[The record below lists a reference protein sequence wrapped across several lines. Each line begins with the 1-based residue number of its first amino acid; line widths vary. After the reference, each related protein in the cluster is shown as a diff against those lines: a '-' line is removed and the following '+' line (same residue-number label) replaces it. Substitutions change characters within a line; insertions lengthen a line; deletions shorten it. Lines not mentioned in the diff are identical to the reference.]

1 MSNEEAPAVVVAKPR
16 PVPDDQSE
24 GFWRAAAEHV
34 LALQRCNSC
43 GRIAHPPVLICP
55 ACLSVA
61 AEFTFVPV
69 EGTGRLAAWTVMRD
83 AFLPGFKE
91 DIPWVIAEAELDQP
105 AGLRLLARLEGGA
118 DQPLWRGLR
127 VETVFEDVAPGLAL
141 PVLRVVR

>member
-43 GRIAHPPVLICP
+43 GRFAHPPVLVCP
-55 ACLSVA
+55 ACLSVE

-69 EGTGRLAAWTVMRD
+69 EGPDGWRPGPSCETPFCPDSKRTFLGSSPRPNWTNRR
-83 AFLPGFKE
+83 ACGCWPGSR
-91 DIPWVIAEAELDQP
+91 
-105 AGLRLLARLEGGA
+105 AGLTSRCGVGPA
-118 DQPLWRGLR
+118 

-141 PVLRVVR
+141 PVLRLVR